1 MLSVSLTIILAIGY
15 IALLYSIAYR
25 GERKPANQI
34 KPYRY
39 ALAQGIHCTTWAFYG
54 TITQSAYYGWSMAP
68 TYVGAITVFLF
79 AHRVQMRLLN
89 ACKQQNLTSIADV
102 ISNRYGK
109 ASGLGMA
116 VAGIALIGIV
126 PYIALQLRAVT
137 GSFAAVTG
145 LADRPIPWFGDVA
158 TLVALGMMGFA
169 ILFGT
174 RRLSLAEQHSGL
186 MDAVAFESVVKLLA
200 FMAVGAYVSYSM
212 FDGISDIVV
221 QASQNPAIQTILTG
235 QEQGMYVY
243 ATHILLGA
251 ISMFCLPRQFHV
263 SYIENTD
270 PEELRTA
277 RWAFPLYLFAINLFI
292 LPIALAGLLLV
303 PDAARSDTFMITL
316 LLQAEQPLM
325 TAVAFIGGLASAT
338 SMVIIATLALSIMMS
353 NDVIMPL
360 WLRLTEKRL
369 RKFSF
374 TPNKILLIRRST
386 IIVIVLLAYGF
397 HKLTE
402 ANLPLVNAGLLSLA
416 LLAQLAPA
424 LLGGILWE
432 RGNKFGASLGI
443 LAGTLLWLWLLL
455 IPSVRVDRALSDGAL
470 SDGVLLSLLAN
481 TLLYVLASWWFR
493 PSWLEQQQR
502 RQFLDP
508 RTASLEPL
516 HPQSIA
522 WGRLRQVL
530 ARFFD
535 SVELDRMTTRLQV
548 DLSAASNDEF
558 VPGPILARIERELA
572 AVIGSAA
579 SRILLEAIT
588 QQPSVPLAQ
597 VVTWA
602 TQASQLYKFNRE
614 LLQASVENIPQG
626 ISVIDAD
633 LRLVAWNRRYL
644 ELFRYPSGFVHA
656 GMPVADILHYN
667 AQRGLLGR
675 GTDASLQAEID
686 KRLAYLRDGS
696 SYRYQREQGDL
707 VIELQGAPMPGGGFV
722 TTYTDITELVATQRE
737 LERINAELEQRVD
750 QRTEE
755 LLAAKQAEERA
766 HISKTKFFAAVSHD
780 LMQPFNAA
788 TLFCDMLRQRINDEQ
803 RQLVIHVQQSLQ
815 NAEEL
820 LTMLLDMTRL
830 EAGNLPVHRQQV
842 ALHDV
847 LQPLIASQQ
856 VIAAEKKLAIHYI
869 PTSAVLFTDRK
880 LLSRIVQ
887 NLLSNAVRY
896 TDQGRIVIGGRRRGG
911 NNLELNIIDTGRGIP
926 ADQRDNIFREFHQLE
941 QAGDNPGLG
950 LGLAI
955 VERMCRLLGIP
966 LDLQSEVGRGTRF
979 TLLLPVQSWRALK
992 PQVGTTKTSDYERFL
1007 TGKLLWVVDND
1018 RRLLAAVAQLLSDWG
1033 AEVLSATGREQLPIN
1048 PTRCPDL
1055 LILDYHLDHGDT
1067 GIDVLQQVRQ
1077 QCAALIPAIINSA
1090 DPDEQLREQ
1099 AIAEQALFM
1108 PKPLKTAALKRS
1120 LKRLLR

>member
-235 QEQGMYVY
+235 QDQGMYVY

-303 PDAARSDTFMITL
+303 PEAARSDTFMITL

-432 RGNKFGASLGI
+432 RGNKVGASLGI